1 MSDRAPQVRWPAVI
15 RYQGDDE
22 LLYCADERS
31 WLAVAAAQHPAF
43 SEMDRLIDSSGQIF
57 RLLQQGGGLIHLQPD
72 EQAIDL
78 PAFNT
83 LLRAHAVSL
92 GNCCAGKVGCT
103 GIEQG
108 LAMIGQMEQD

>member
-22 LLYCADERS
+22 LLYCADEPS
-31 WLAVAAAQHPAF
+31 WLAVASAQHPAF
-43 SEMDRLIDSSGQIF
+43 SEMDRLIDSSGQVF
-57 RLLQQGGGLIHLQPD
+57 RLHLQGEGQVCLQPD

-78 PAFNT
+78 PTFNS
-83 LLRAHAVSL
+83 LLRAHAVTV

-108 LAMIGQMEQD
+108 LAMIGQMEHD